1 MSKNSVLFYIT
12 FIITLF
18 IISNKF
24 IEISACNCPGDTICC
39 YIGQLRLLP
48 MMAQC
53 KFEFINFL

>member
-24 IEISACNCPGDTICC
+24 IEISACSFCAEDTICC
-39 YIGQLRLLP
+39 HIGQSP
-48 MMAQC
+48 SPPNDG
-53 KFEFINFL
+53 IT